1 MDYVVTVDPDGVGR
15 IIYNIKALIMKTTLG
30 LFAHLVVFACPMQSP
45 LSKTI
50 CWISPF
56 QRSCLRAFRM
66 VTAPFPSL
74 DRTPFLASS
83 HLIVLI
89 PSLSLSSLPTPSPH
103 ISFLLIHFPSFPG
116 FFSLLLLSFDLLRF
130 CLLLW
135 IGVHPLDLAGFQTW
149 DLWMNFWV
157 RASKVRRDSPLG
169 LSPYSVHNR

>member
-66 VTAPFPSL
+66 VNS
-74 DRTPFLASS
+74 PFLLPGSNTLPCFFSPHCFDSVVVPFFSS
-83 HLIVLI
+83 N
-89 PSLSLSSLPTPSPH
+89 SLSSYLFSPH
-103 ISFLLIHFPSFPG
+103 SFPLVSLVSFPYFS
-116 FFSLLLLSFDLLRF
+116 FF
-130 CLLLW
+130 
-135 IGVHPLDLAGFQTW
+135 PLISCVF
-149 DLWMNFWV
+149 V
-157 RASKVRRDSPLG
+157 CSCG
-169 LSPYSVHNR
+169 LVFIL